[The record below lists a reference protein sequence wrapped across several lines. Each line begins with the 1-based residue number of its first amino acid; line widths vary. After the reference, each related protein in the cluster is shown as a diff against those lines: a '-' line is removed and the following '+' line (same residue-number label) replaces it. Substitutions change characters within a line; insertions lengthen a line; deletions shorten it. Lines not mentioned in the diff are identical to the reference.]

1 VHRALTEA
9 DAEEAHPGAS
19 KERADAEQA
28 PREAPAVP
36 EEAVLAE
43 EALLEDRRLL
53 GGTVDDRTGRA

>member
-1 VHRALTEA
+1 
-9 DAEEAHPGAS
+9 
-19 KERADAEQA
+19 
-28 PREAPAVP
+28 VP